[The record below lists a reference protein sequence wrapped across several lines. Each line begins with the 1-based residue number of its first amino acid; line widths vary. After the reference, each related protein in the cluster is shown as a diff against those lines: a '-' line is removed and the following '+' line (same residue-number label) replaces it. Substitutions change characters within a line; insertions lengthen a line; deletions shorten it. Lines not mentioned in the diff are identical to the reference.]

1 MTFGQHLEELRTC
14 LFKAV
19 IGIALGVAIG
29 MCFGG
34 SVVEFI
40 KKPLADGLTK
50 YVQNHL
56 LAQTEARLQQLKE
69 EGKAVP
75 EDLAQIQS
83 LVHQDN
89 LLPQESFVD
98 PAELVQQLRQM
109 YPNLLSGAA
118 VPARASDEPLRKDG
132 MLRLFVWHPQQDDPR
147 IRVKTLS
154 AQEAFTVYLKASML
168 VGMLLAS
175 PWVFY
180 QLWSFVG
187 AGLYPHERRYV
198 HVFLP
203 FSLGLFLT
211 GAATA
216 FLFVFEPMLRFLFS
230 FNSATGID
238 PDPRISEWLG
248 FVLTLPLAFGAAFQ
262 LPLVMLFLERIGA
275 VTVRTY
281 WSQWRLAV
289 LVIAIVA
296 MLITPEVYS
305 MILMVTAMVFLYF
318 GGIMLC
324 YMKHSP
330 RRPYEIE

>member
-216 FLFVFEPMLRFLFS
+216 FLFVFEPMLRFLF
-230 FNSATGID
+230 
-238 PDPRISEWLG
+238 
-248 FVLTLPLAFGAAFQ
+248 
-262 LPLVMLFLERIGA
+262 
-275 VTVRTY
+275 
-281 WSQWRLAV
+281 
-289 LVIAIVA
+289 
-296 MLITPEVYS
+296 
-305 MILMVTAMVFLYF
+305 
-318 GGIMLC
+318 
-324 YMKHSP
+324 
-330 RRPYEIE
+330 